1 METFNIIVEATLPT
15 IFSNFEAIK
24 SSLEQQLQ
32 QFELIVQED
41 DVKVA
46 KENATSINKLKGEI
60 DTLRKNKVKELS
72 APINELDRQAKELVS
87 MCENTR
93 QGLLSQVATFE
104 DKKREECLSLLKVEL
119 KNQYE
124 RFNIQ
129 DEFQKVEIADLAIIS
144 NLNKGGLAKK
154 AVDTILCRILEVL
167 KHQKVVEDRLLELKG
182 YCLEAGLEA
191 PLTKEHVSSFLM
203 MPDCIYHGQ
212 LNKLIESEIKRIA
225 QLKSRLE
232 EAAKKEAQV
241 QASVPSATIEVQKAP
256 HQPSVQSQIVSNV
269 PSGTKRRYIVTATFE
284 IEVDES
290 LESKLEAML
299 QKKFAQ
305 ACFKTVPEITV
316 VKQPVKGELMEGSLF

>member
-144 NLNKGGLAKK
+144 NLN
-154 AVDTILCRILEVL
+154 
-167 KHQKVVEDRLLELKG
+167 LELKG

-269 PSGTKRRYIVTATFE
+269 PSGTKRRYTVTATFE

-290 LESKLEAML
+290 MESQLEAML
-299 QKKFAQ
+299 QRKFVQ

-316 VKQPVKGELMEGSLF
+316 AKQPVKGELMEGSLF